1 MTTSELKAWRVR
13 LGFSK
18 ILMAEYLGFSIGGY
32 IKLEQGQRLIQPQL
46 QRTVDILQLVEAIAP
61 SIAEQLIPVK

>member
-18 ILMAEYLGFSIGGY
+18 TLMAEYLGFSIGGY

-46 QRTVDILQLVEAIAP
+46 QRTVDILQLIEAIAP